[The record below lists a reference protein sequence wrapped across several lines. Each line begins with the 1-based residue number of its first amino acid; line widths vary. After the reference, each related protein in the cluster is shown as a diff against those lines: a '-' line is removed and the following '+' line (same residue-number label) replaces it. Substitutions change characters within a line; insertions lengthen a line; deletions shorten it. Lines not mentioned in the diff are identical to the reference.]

1 MSNIRGFV
9 MWVLRGSVREPIA
22 WGLMLNISAL
32 VAMLAGCP
40 EPWPHYTS
48 MLGLTILVIS
58 VLYHVT
64 SISYTQYQRELDET
78 ARELRRK
85 Q

>member
-9 MWVLRGSVREPIA
+9 MWCLRGSVREPIA
-22 WGLMLNISAL
+22 WGLMINVLAGVAL
-32 VAMLAGCP
+32 VAGCP
-40 EPWPHYTS
+40 APWPQYMS
-48 MLGLTILVIS
+48 MFGLTILAMSI
-58 VLYHVT
+58 LYHVT
-64 SISYTQYQRELDET
+64 AISYTQYQRELDET